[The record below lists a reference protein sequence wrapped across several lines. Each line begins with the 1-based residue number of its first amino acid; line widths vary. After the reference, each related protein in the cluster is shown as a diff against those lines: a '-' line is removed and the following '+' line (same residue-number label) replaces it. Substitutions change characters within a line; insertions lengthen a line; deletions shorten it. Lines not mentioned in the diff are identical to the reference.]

1 MQIRQ
6 VMTSYTQADEKKR
19 YLSQFVSEMF
29 VFGSKILLNVLHKMS
44 STVVTMAT
52 NWVPDLPHIKS
63 FSGHLWPY
71 ILIFANSSSYA

>member
-29 VFGSKILLNVLHKMS
+29 VFGSKILLNVLHNTS
-44 STVVTMAT
+44 STVLLPSQLTGFQTSPILKAFLAT
-52 NWVPDLPHIKS
+52 FGVP
-63 FSGHLWPY
+63 F
-71 ILIFANSSSYA
+71 